1 MSPVATLQS
10 RALRVRTITCLS
22 FAIPLFGVAQANHAI
37 IYSGD
42 AAGPRHELPFM
53 ALFSGP
59 LPAGTSADGAN
70 ALGEN
75 IAAEGYTPADVRHN
89 GAAGPPLFPAPRSA
103 KMPMLHSQ

>member
-59 LPAGTSADGAN
+59 LPAVTAHSGAQAPEAN
-70 ALGEN
+70 LA
-75 IAAEGYTPADVRHN
+75 
-89 GAAGPPLFPAPRSA
+89 AAGCTRAARRPQARARPRQCPARASA
-103 KMPMLHSQ
+103 KRPLPPPP